1 MLKFF
6 ELPFGLQLFE
16 GLAFLLLFL
25 TYVFLI
31 IRAFQL
37 KRAKF
42 IALLIV
48 IAFSQSALV
57 RYTLEAYKTEVYLLS
72 KKELFVLLNRVPNI
86 VFICL
91 IAAFTLGAV
100 LLIID
105 FKRFRKNALTAMS
118 IQEATDTLPSGICC
132 YFDSGRVLLVNEV
145 MNEISSYL
153 TGYDALNGHTLWN
166 AVKNKMENGVL
177 KTDSDK
183 VYYISRSRL
192 MLNGVEL
199 WEMIA
204 SDITVEYALNKELSE
219 KNKQLEM
226 RHEHLVNYGKL
237 VEGYTIEK
245 EMLDAKL
252 RIHDDLGGLLIATK
266 RFIEGKGTDDESIVS
281 MWNVNISLLQNEELP
296 YEEDAFKKIF
306 KIADDLGFEIIV
318 SGDLPENE
326 ADISVVACAM
336 RECITNTIR
345 HAEGDKMRVD
355 IVRSGDTTL
364 VSIINN
370 GNAPEEKISETGGL
384 SYLRRLAERN
394 GWEMRIQSFP
404 YYELNL
410 TKKDG
415 EKGEKDV

>member
-153 TGYDALNGHTLWN
+153 TGYDALNGHTGHHAHN
-166 AVKNKMENGVL
+166 AC
-177 KTDSDK
+177 
-183 VYYISRSRL
+183 YIVDRQR
-192 MLNGVEL
+192 
-199 WEMIA
+199 
-204 SDITVEYALNKELSE
+204 
-219 KNKQLEM
+219 Q
-226 RHEHLVNYGKL
+226 
-237 VEGYTIEK
+237 
-245 EMLDAKL
+245 
-252 RIHDDLGGLLIATK
+252 
-266 RFIEGKGTDDESIVS
+266 
-281 MWNVNISLLQNEELP
+281 SLLHLAKQA
-296 YEEDAFKKIF
+296 YAQ
-306 KIADDLGFEIIV
+306 
-318 SGDLPENE
+318 
-326 ADISVVACAM
+326 
-336 RECITNTIR
+336 
-345 HAEGDKMRVD
+345 
-355 IVRSGDTTL
+355 
-364 VSIINN
+364 
-370 GNAPEEKISETGGL
+370 
-384 SYLRRLAERN
+384 RR
-394 GWEMRIQSFP
+394 
-404 YYELNL
+404 
-410 TKKDG
+410 
-415 EKGEKDV
+415 